1 MLLYVSGCPKLVEG
15 ALCHPEMN
23 TLGTLHTRRKL
34 HSGRK
39 ERKFTFNNDDY
50 IMFTS
55 KNSDSMQKFKIK

>member
-23 TLGTLHTRRKL
+23 TLVTL

-39 ERKFTFNNDDY
+39 ERKITFNNDVY
-50 IMFTS
+50 FIFTS
-55 KNSDSMQKFKIK
+55 KNSDSMQKFKINIS